1 MREPVGLIRA
11 AAWVAFAALLAC
23 GSQATAAATF
33 DLNASLTSDNRFR
46 GESISNRRPAFEAN
60 ASVST
65 AAGWFGALSV
75 ASLGEARALGP
86 AGGRTPE
93 IDVSAGWSRSFG
105 VLTPAVGIIGYTYP
119 GGHGGDHAEGFA
131 ALTGALGPAT
141 VVAGVNYAPAQ
152 GLLRRDNVYV
162 CLSPSIE
169 VPRTPLTLRASVGR
183 EAGALQG
190 GAHAKLDYGASVEA
204 RVARRVT
211 VSVKWSG
218 NDMGAAAY
226 DRRMARGGVAVG
238 VGVGF

>member
-1 MREPVGLIRA
+1 MRVPVGIIRA
-11 AAWVAFAALLAC
+11 AAWGAFAALAADQ
-23 GSQATAAATF
+23 SQTAAAATF
-33 DLNASLTSDNRFR
+33 DLAASLTSDNRFR
-46 GESISNRRPAFEAN
+46 GASISNRRPAFEAT
-60 ASVST
+60 ASAST
-65 AAGWFGALSV
+65 TAGWFGALSV

-93 IDVSAGWSRSFG
+93 IDVSAGWSRSVG
-105 VLTPAVGIIGYTYP
+105 VLTPAVGVIGYTYP

-131 ALTGALGPAT
+131 SLTGALGPAT

-162 CLSPSIE
+162 YLSPSIE
-169 VPRTPLTLRASVGR
+169 VPGRPLTLRVSVGR

-190 GAHAKLDYGASVEA
+190 GTHAKLDYGASVEA

-218 NDMGAAAY
+218 NNLGAAAF
-226 DRRMARGGVAVG
+226 DRRMARGGLAVG